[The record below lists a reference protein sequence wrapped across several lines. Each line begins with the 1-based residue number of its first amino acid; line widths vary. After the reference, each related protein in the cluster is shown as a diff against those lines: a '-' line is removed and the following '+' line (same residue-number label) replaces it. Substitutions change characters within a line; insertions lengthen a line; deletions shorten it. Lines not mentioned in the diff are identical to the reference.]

1 MFNQQLKYLYME
13 WDELLDPLSPM
24 NENTMQEQLKIV
36 NLQDGL
42 IDAARKLAAETY
54 PSLKQARPQVKKALD
69 SAIIKHSIK
78 MSVDISNVI
87 IGREDADEL

>member
-1 MFNQQLKYLYME
+1 MD

-24 NENTMQEQLKIV
+24 NESTMQEQIKIV

-42 IDAARKLAAETY
+42 IEAAKKLAAETY
-54 PSLKQARPQVKKALD
+54 PSINQARPQLKKALD
-69 SAIIKHSIK
+69 NVIIKHSIK

-87 IGREDADEL
+87 TGREQEDEL